1 MPWSSIVIVLNISDK
16 SGKLLCKLGKWPCKD
31 PKTENPN
38 VVGEIPENGETS
50 KTKDDVQLVQLLR
63 KLHLHV
69 TITTIAVAI
78 IININITS
86 YPTRWSFSFISS
98 GKRNIVQLCTS
109 SSSTSPPPSSS
120 HHLLCTTRQTVSSAP
135 PRHHPCFFRLLLWF
149 CPLRQLDT
157 EGASDS
163 WGRKKRT
170 GVFWKLA
177 LRQTEQKTK
186 TGVFRNFGKLDLRQ
200 VASPHTVVNK
210 VRGKRKLRNF

>member
-1 MPWSSIVIVLNISDK
+1 MWSVRYRRTERHRR
-16 SGKLLCKLGKWPCKD
+16 
-31 PKTENPN
+31 PKTTYNSSN
-38 VVGEIPENGETS
+38 CFASSTS
-50 KTKDDVQLVQLLR
+50 MSPSPPSPSPSSSTSTSLV
-63 KLHLHV
+63 
-69 TITTIAVAI
+69 
-78 IININITS
+78 S

>member
-1 MPWSSIVIVLNISDK
+1 MKIVDMIWTGHDLIINSNIFEHIKQKWKASCNLENDLARTPRLRTPIWSVRYRRTERHRR
-16 SGKLLCKLGKWPCKD
+16 
-31 PKTENPN
+31 PKTTYNSSN
-38 VVGEIPENGETS
+38 CFASSTS
-50 KTKDDVQLVQLLR
+50 M
-63 KLHLHV
+63 
-69 TITTIAVAI
+69 
-78 IININITS
+78 S
-86 YPTRWSFSFISS
+86 PSPPSPSP
-98 GKRNIVQLCTS
+98 S
-109 SSSTSPPPSSS
+109 SSSSPAPPPSSS
-120 HHLLCTTRQTVSSAP
+120 HHLLCTTRQTDSSAP
-135 PRHHPCFFRLLLWF
+135 PRHHPCLSRPHLWF